1 MSEQII
7 KSMEQLIE
15 IAQEHAVLKGQA
27 AVLTSASLEAVR
39 ICTDHMDE
47 NLKLKKALSGMLF
60 AFDDGV
66 GRDWSA
72 DLLDYARKL
81 TPAAEFK
88 I

>member
-1 MSEQII
+1 MPTEN
-7 KSMEQLIE
+7 KTPE
-15 IAQEHAVLKGQA
+15 ALKVERSTVTKLVITG
-27 AVLTSASLEAVR
+27 ASLEAVR